1 MASKGPRI
9 EKFTHLGRHGGYEA
23 GEKSADDFKPP
34 PRWMIAVPKPAIPPE
49 QD

>member
-9 EKFTHLGRHGGYEA
+9 EKLTHLGRHGGYEA

-34 PRWMIAVPKPAIPPE
+34 PRWMVAAPKPDSSPE
-49 QD
+49 RD